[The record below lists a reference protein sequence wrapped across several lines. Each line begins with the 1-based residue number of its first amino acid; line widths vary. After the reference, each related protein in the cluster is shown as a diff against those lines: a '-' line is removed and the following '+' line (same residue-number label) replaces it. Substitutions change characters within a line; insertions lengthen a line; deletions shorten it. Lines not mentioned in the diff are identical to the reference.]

1 MKSWRGCVAG
11 VAVSMVVLGATAA
24 AAVDAKSKP
33 VSTGKYAKTV
43 CGVYGGVTDRVG
55 EFIDAYN
62 QDLTV
67 DDPTQ
72 FHAEAVALTEG
83 LLDDLASAQTKL
95 KKSRPDL
102 EDGKQIAKLF
112 VNGVK
117 ALHADVSDALETFRA
132 ADPTNVAFQADI
144 SSFQVAIN
152 LLDVNRSDPF
162 SELEDQDLLKAFGDE
177 KSCEDVVTIFGG

>member
-1 MKSWRGCVAG
+1 
-11 VAVSMVVLGATAA
+11 MVVLGGTAS

-43 CGVYGGVTDRVG
+43 CGVYGGVTDKVN

-62 QDLTV
+62 QDTSTT
-67 DDPTQ
+67 DPVV
-72 FHAEAVALTEG
+72 FHGQVVELAEG
-83 LLDDLASAQTKL
+83 LLEDMDAAQTKL
-95 KKSRPDL
+95 KKSRPDID
-102 EDGKQIAKLF
+102 DGKKISKLF
-112 VNGVK
+112 VNGLADVQ
-117 ALHADVSDALETFRA
+117 ADVSEALGTFRA
-132 ADPTNVAFQADI
+132 ADPTGVAFQADI
-144 SSFQVAIN
+144 SSFEVAIN